1 MPQKYQLLGINIG
14 EERLLKLGSKPSL
27 TGIYKLPV
35 QAVEVTSLG
44 CIGDRIVS
52 EKHHG
57 GPDQAVYVYTQPDY
71 DQWELLEN
79 LKLSPGTFGENL
91 LVSGLESAAGVI
103 GDRLIF
109 KDVILEVSAPR
120 IPCATLAARMGDSK
134 FVKTFVKMERPG
146 FYCRV
151 IKEGKLAVGDSFTYE
166 PTSGPQVTIGD
177 LYKDHYSNE
186 PEQEKIKLFLSA
198 PIAIR
203 IRKKMELRLTI

>member
-109 KDVILEVSAPR
+109 KDVLLEVSAPR
-120 IPCATLAARMGDSK
+120 IPCATLAARMGDPK

-151 IKEGKLAVGDSFTYE
+151 IKEGKLVVGDSFTYE
-166 PTSGPQVTIGD
+166 PTSGPEVTIGD

-186 PEQEKIKLFLSA
+186 LEQEKIKLFLSA

>member
-27 TGIYKLPV
+27 TGIFKLPV

-79 LKLSPGTFGENL
+79 LKLSPGMFGENL
-91 LVSGLESAAGVI
+91 LVSGLESAVGVI

-109 KDVILEVSAPR
+109 KDVILEVTAPR

-151 IKEGKLAVGDSFTYE
+151 IKEGKLVVGDSFTYE
-166 PTSGPQVTIGD
+166 PTSGPEVTIGD

>member
-1 MPQKYQLLGINIG
+1 MPLKNQLLGINIG
-14 EERLLKLGSKPSL
+14 EERLLNLGPKPSR
-27 TGIYKLPV
+27 TGIFKLPV
-35 QAVEVTSLG
+35 QTVEVTSLG
-44 CIGDRIVS
+44 CVGDRIVS

-71 DQWELLEN
+71 DQWESLEK
-79 LKLSPGTFGENL
+79 LKLAPGTFGENL
-91 LVSGLESAAGVI
+91 LVSGLDSAAGVI

-120 IPCATLAARMGDSK
+120 IPCATLAARMGDPK
-134 FVKTFVKMERPG
+134 FVKMFVKMERPG

-151 IKEGKLAVGDSFTYE
+151 IKEGKLSVGESFTYE

-177 LYKDHYSNE
+177 LYKDHYANA
-186 PEQEKIKLFLSA
+186 PEQERIKLFLSA

-203 IRKKMELRLTI
+203 IRKKMELRLKI

>member
-151 IKEGKLAVGDSFTYE
+151 IKEGKLVVGDSFTYE
-166 PTSGPQVTIGD
+166 PTSGPEVTIGD

>member
-14 EERLLKLGSKPSL
+14 EGRLLKLGSKPSL
-27 TGIYKLPV
+27 TGIFKLPV

-79 LKLSPGTFGENL
+79 LKLSPGMFGENL
-91 LVSGLESAAGVI
+91 LVSGLESAVGVI

-109 KDVILEVSAPR
+109 KDVILEVTAPR

-151 IKEGKLAVGDSFTYE
+151 IKEGKLVVGDSFTYE
-166 PTSGPQVTIGD
+166 PTSGPEVTIGD

>member
-1 MPQKYQLLGINIG
+1 MPLKNQLLGINIG
-14 EERLLKLGSKPSL
+14 EERLLNLGPKPSR
-27 TGIYKLPV
+27 TGIFKLPV
-35 QAVEVTSLG
+35 QTVEVTSLG
-44 CIGDRIVS
+44 CAGDRIVS

-71 DQWELLEN
+71 DQWESLEK
-79 LKLSPGTFGENL
+79 LKLAPGTFGENL
-91 LVSGLESAAGVI
+91 LVSGLDSAAGVI

-120 IPCATLAARMGDSK
+120 IPCATLAARMGDPK
-134 FVKTFVKMERPG
+134 FVKMFVKMERPG

-151 IKEGKLAVGDSFTYE
+151 IKEGKLSVGESFTYE

-177 LYKDHYSNE
+177 LYKDHYANA
-186 PEQEKIKLFLSA
+186 PEQERIKLFLSV

-203 IRKKMELRLTI
+203 IRKKMELRLKI

>member
-186 PEQEKIKLFLSA
+186 LEQEKIKLFLSA